1 MDFFLLSLC
10 LFLFP
15 TTAIDLIKNV
25 EVQAIIGPESSM
37 QAKFI
42 INLGEKG
49 QVPIVAFSATS
60 PFLTSLQ
67 IPYFFQA
74 TQNSSSQVKAI
85 SAIVQAYG
93 WREVVPIYTNNEYG
107 QGMIPFLI
115 DALQEVDARVPYRSV
130 IPPLASN
137 DQIGEELYK
146 LMTMQTKVF
155 IVQAM
160 LVLGFSPR
168 QKRLE

>member
-1 MDFFLLSLC
+1 
-10 LFLFP
+10 
-15 TTAIDLIKNV
+15 
-25 EVQAIIGPESSM
+25 M

-42 INLGEKG
+42 INIGEKA
-49 QVPIVAFSATS
+49 QVSIIAFSTTIPS
-60 PFLTSLQ
+60 LTSLQ
-67 IPYFFQA
+67 SPYFFQA

-85 SAIVQAYG
+85 SAIVQAFG
-93 WREVVPIYTNNEYG
+93 WREVVPIYTDNEYG

-137 DQIGEELYK
+137 YQIGQELYK

>member
-1 MDFFLLSLC
+1 M
-10 LFLFP
+10 
-15 TTAIDLIKNV
+15 
-25 EVQAIIGPESSM
+25 
-37 QAKFI
+37 
-42 INLGEKG
+42 
-49 QVPIVAFSATS
+49 
-60 PFLTSLQ
+60 
-67 IPYFFQA
+67 
-74 TQNSSSQVKAI
+74 
-85 SAIVQAYG
+85 
-93 WREVVPIYTNNEYG
+93 PIYTDNEYG

-115 DALQEVDARVPYRSV
+115 DALQEVDARVPYRIV

-137 DQIGEELYK
+137 YQIGQELYK